1 MSWVI
6 LILSGVLEA
15 VWATALGKSE
25 GFTKLWPT
33 VVFGVTLV
41 ASMGGLAWAMREI
54 STGTAYAV
62 WVGIGASLTVAW
74 AMISGDENFSIVKM
88 LLILGLVGCIVGLK
102 LVGGDH

>member
-33 VVFGVTLV
+33 VVFGVTLLM
-41 ASMGGLAWAMREI
+41 SMGGLARAMRDI

-62 WVGIGASLTVAW
+62 WVGIGASLTVIY
-74 AMISGDENFSIVKM
+74 AMVTGDEDFSLVKM
-88 LLILGLVGCIVGLK
+88 LLILGLVGCVVGLK
-102 LVGGDH
+102 LVSPEH

>member
-25 GFTKLWPT
+25 GFTKPWPSI
-33 VVFGVTLV
+33 VFGVTLLL
-41 ASMGGLAWAMREI
+41 SMGGLALAMREI

-62 WVGIGASLTVAW
+62 WVGIGASLTVAY
-74 AMISGDENFSIVKM
+74 AMITGDEAFSLVKM
-88 LLILGLVGCIVGLK
+88 LLILGLVGCVVGLK
-102 LVGGDH
+102 VVGHE